1 MKKRFEKKMEFI
13 SKSNTLKFLQKSL
26 QKSKI
31 EEIYDFSVLNWDKN
45 QKVILDE
52 ISNKFQSKI
61 IVRSSAIGEDSINNS
76 EAGSYQSVLNVS
88 SNSKS
93 KIKSAINSVISSY
106 NHKGNF
112 NKNNKILIQNQTL
125 DVIMSGVIFTK
136 TEDIGAPYYTINYD
150 DGKYTD
156 TVTKG
161 QINKVVKIFR
171 NSKEIDKKF
180 RKIIESIK
188 EIEKIVKLNSLDIEF
203 AVTKLNKVVIFQVR
217 PITFLKNYESVS
229 EKEIGK
235 IIEKNKKKYLKIIKS
250 LEYNSKNIFSD
261 MTDWNPSEI
270 IGNNPNLLDYTLYD
284 FLLLK
289 SEWREGRK
297 ILGYENTS
305 PKPLMYK
312 FGNKPYIDVVASFN
326 SMIPST
332 INNKLKK
339 KLLKYYLEKLKKN
352 HELHDKVEF
361 EILFS
366 CYDFTIKKRL
376 KELKKNGF
384 SIKEI
389 NEIKNEILK
398 LTNNVFVNFS
408 NISNNAT
415 KSIEN
420 LSENRIMIQK
430 GCKKSDQSY
439 YNYLETAEKL
449 LNDCKKNGTLPFST
463 MARIAFIGTI
473 ILKSLVKLSYVNIK
487 YYENLMLTLETP
499 LSKLK
504 NEYDLYSKKVISKK
518 EFLEKF
524 GHLRPGTYD
533 ITATR
538 YDKKNGY
545 FENVKFLKKGR
556 KGYQNKDEIKID
568 FSKFGLKI
576 ESHDFEEFLKK
587 SLTLREELKFEFTRN
602 LSDSLELI
610 AKAGKDL
617 GLKREEMANLD
628 IKSIFKDYK
637 ILSKKD
643 LIIKWKKNSKQQIVH
658 KKINEFL
665 ILPPIIKTKEDFENI
680 QYYYSKPNF
689 ISSKKIVGEVVN
701 IKNNLQNSNIQNKIV
716 LLENADPGYDWLF
729 TKNLRGLI
737 TKYGGV
743 ASHMAIRCSEVGIP
757 AAIGCG
763 EIIFEKLILSSEIML
778 DCKNQQIITLKEEE
792 IDEFMEEKKVLKTL
806 GYIK

>member
-1 MKKRFEKKMEFI
+1 MEFV
-13 SKSNTLKFLQKSL
+13 SKSNTLKILQKSL

-31 EEIYDFSVLNWDKN
+31 EKIYDFSVLNWDKN
-45 QKVILDE
+45 QKIILDE
-52 ISNKFQSKI
+52 ISNNFQSKI
-61 IVRSSAIGEDSINNS
+61 IVRSSAIGEDSINSS
-76 EAGSYQSVLNVS
+76 EAGSYQSILNVP
-88 SNSKS
+88 SNSKN

-106 NHKGNF
+106 NQKENF

-125 DVIMSGVIFTK
+125 NVIMSGVIFTK
-136 TEDIGAPYYTINYD
+136 TEDIGAPYYVINYD

-161 QINKVVKIFR
+161 QINKVIKIFR
-171 NSKEIDKKF
+171 NSKKIDKKF
-180 RKIIESIK
+180 VKIIESIK
-188 EIEKIVKLNSLDIEF
+188 EIEKILKKDSLDIEF
-203 AVTKLNKVVIFQVR
+203 ALTKSNKVVIFQVR
-217 PITFLKNYESVS
+217 PIAFLRNHENIS
-229 EKEIGK
+229 EKEIEK
-235 IIEKNKKKYLKIIKS
+235 IVEKNRKKYLKIIKS
-250 LEYNSKNIFSD
+250 LKYNSKNIFSD
-261 MTDWNPSEI
+261 MADWNPSEI
-270 IGNNPNLLDYTLYD
+270 IGNNPNLLDYSLYD

-289 SEWREGRK
+289 SEWRDGRK
-297 ILGYENTS
+297 ILGYEDTS

-312 FGNKPYIDVVASFN
+312 FGNKPYIDIIASFN

-332 INNKLKK
+332 ITIKLKK
-339 KLLKYYLEKLKKN
+339 KLLKYYLEKLEKN

-366 CYDFTIKKRL
+366 CYDFTVEKRL
-376 KELKKNGF
+376 QDLKKNGF

-389 NEIKNEILK
+389 KEIKKSVLE
-398 LTNNVFVNFS
+398 LTNNVFLNFS
-408 NISNNAT
+408 NISNNAS

-420 LSENRIMIQK
+420 LSKNRIEFEK
-430 GCKKSDQSY
+430 NLKKSNKNY
-439 YNYLETAEKL
+439 YDYFETAEKL
-449 LNDCKKNGTLPFST
+449 LKDCKKNGTLPFST

-473 ILKSLVKLSYVNIK
+473 ILKSLVKLSYIDIT
-487 YYENLMLTLETP
+487 YYENLMLKLESP

-504 NEYDLYSKKVISKK
+504 KDYDLYLKKKISKK
-518 EFLEKF
+518 EFLRKF

-538 YDKKNGY
+538 YDKKNDY
-545 FENVKFLKKGR
+545 FENVKFLKKA
-556 KGYQNKDEIKID
+556 KKEYQKEQETQID
-568 FSKFGLKI
+568 FLKYGLKI
-576 ESHDFEEFLKK
+576 DWYDFEEFLKK
-587 SLTLREELKFEFTRN
+587 SLVLREELKFEFTRN

-610 AKAGKDL
+610 VKAGNSL
-617 GLKREEMANLD
+617 GLKREEMANLE

-637 ILSKKD
+637 NLSKKD
-643 LIIKWKKNSKQQIVH
+643 LIKKWKLNIKKQTKN
-658 KKINEFL
+658 KKMNEFL

-689 ISSKKIVGEVVN
+689 ISSKKIVGEIVN
-701 IKNNLQNSNIQNKIV
+701 IKNNVQDVSIQNKIV

-729 TKNLRGLI
+729 TKNLKGLI

-763 EIIFEKLILSSEIML
+763 EIIFEKLILSSKIML
-778 DCKNQQIITLKEEE
+778 DCKNQQIITLKQEH
-792 IDEFMEEKKVLKTL
+792 IDEFMEERKVLKTL

>member
-1 MKKRFEKKMEFI
+1 MEFI
-13 SKSNTLKFLQKSL
+13 SKSDTLKTLQKLL

-31 EEIYDFSVLNWDKN
+31 EKIYDFSVLDWHEN
-45 QKVILDE
+45 QGKILKE
-52 ISNKFQSKI
+52 ISNNFKSKI
-61 IVRSSAIGEDSINNS
+61 IIRSSAIGEDSINSS
-76 EAGSYQSVLNVS
+76 EAGSYQSILNIP
-88 SNSKS
+88 SNSKN
-93 KIKSAINSVISSY
+93 KTKSAINSIISSY
-106 NHKGNF
+106 NQKGNF

-136 TEDIGAPYYTINYD
+136 TEDKGAPYYIINYD

-161 QINKVVKIFR
+161 EINKVVKIFR

-217 PITFLKNYESVS
+217 PITFLKNFESVS
-229 EKEIGK
+229 EKEIKK

-250 LEYNSKNIFSD
+250 LGYNSKNIFSD
-261 MTDWNPSEI
+261 MADWNPSEI

-297 ILGYENTS
+297 VLGYQDTS

-312 FGNKPYIDVVASFN
+312 FGNKPYIDIIASFN

-389 NEIKNEILK
+389 KEIKKAILK
-398 LTNNVFVNFS
+398 LTNNVFVNFP
-408 NISNNAT
+408 NISNNAA

-430 GCKKSDQSY
+430 ESKKSNQSY

-473 ILKSLVKLSYVNIK
+473 ILKSLVKLSYVNIE
-487 YYENLMLTLETP
+487 YYENLMLTLKTP

-504 NEYDLYSKKVISKK
+504 NEYDLYSKKKISKK

-538 YDKKNGY
+538 YDKKNDY
-545 FENVKFLKKGR
+545 FENVKFLKKG
-556 KGYQNKDEIKID
+556 KKEYQKKDEIKID
-568 FSKFGLKI
+568 FSKYGLKI

-610 AKAGKDL
+610 SKAGKDL

-643 LIIKWKKNSKQQIVH
+643 LIKKWKNNSNQQIVH
-658 KKINEFL
+658 KKMNEFL

-701 IKNNLQNSNIQNKIV
+701 IKNNLQDLNIQNKIV

-792 IDEFMEEKKVLKTL
+792 IDEFMEEKKVLKAL